1 MNRGNENE
9 EMIVAVKECVSVT
22 YLRFTTP
29 EFSAVGVDYDPLR
42 SFATNLGSVV
52 RILRV

>member
-22 YLRFTTP
+22 CLRFTSP
-29 EFSAVGVDYDPLR
+29 RV
-42 SFATNLGSVV
+42 LGSWG
-52 RILRV
+52 